1 MALDFQQMQSGLE
14 VAALAKWDATDDTE
28 VVVRSMHNGERYE
41 TQVSDVDCEY
51 TMPESNGTIR
61 IVINL
66 ERSHEDSRRCIRQRM
81 DAGSGR

>member
-28 VVVRSMHNGERYE
+28 VVMRGTHNGERYE
-41 TQVSDVDCEY
+41 ARVSNVDCEY
-51 TMPESNGTIR
+51 IMPESNGTIR

-66 ERSHEDSRRCIRQRM
+66 ESI
-81 DAGSGR
+81 DAGRPARRDLSLVQP